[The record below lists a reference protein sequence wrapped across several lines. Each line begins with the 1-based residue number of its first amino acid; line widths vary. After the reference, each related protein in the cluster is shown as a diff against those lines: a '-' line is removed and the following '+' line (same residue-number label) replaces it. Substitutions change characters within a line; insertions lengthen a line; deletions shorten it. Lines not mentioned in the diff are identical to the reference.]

1 MEIMDYMAHGRNNR
15 VSELKEAIK
24 ARRQPRFDQF
34 SFDEL
39 KLLKLKKPVN
49 DGHVFDIR
57 NFTLQVDEE
66 EDDNVTLMKD
76 MQKIVTYWPENQTP
90 PKDLIHVI
98 IETPVCHTGQKFS
111 QQQPVSADKRK
122 HENHIITTEGPLH
135 PHQGSLMLPIHERD
149 IFQVV
154 KSELRET
161 LRCERRLDYVH
172 FSMPSIQ
179 GAWNVCN

>member
-1 MEIMDYMAHGRNNR
+1 MISGTLM
-15 VSELKEAIK
+15 LAIK

-49 DGHVFDIR
+49 DGHIFDIR

-98 IETPVCHTGQKFS
+98 IETPDLAK
-111 QQQPVSADKRK
+111 QPVSADKRK
-122 HENHIITTEGPLH
+122 HEDHIITTEGPLH

-154 KSELRET
+154 KSGFLGRK
-161 LRCERRLDYVH
+161 LFIIYDPY
-172 FSMPSIQ
+172 
-179 GAWNVCN
+179 

>member
-98 IETPVCHTGQKFS
+98 IETPVCHTE
-111 QQQPVSADKRK
+111 QPVSADKRK

-135 PHQGSLMLPIHERD
+135 PHQVELWDKFVHLNLIGLFDEIWKKPINSLI
-149 IFQVV
+149 
-154 KSELRET
+154 
-161 LRCERRLDYVH
+161 
-172 FSMPSIQ
+172 SI
-179 GAWNVCN
+179 ALHVY

>member
-1 MEIMDYMAHGRNNR
+1 MISGTLMLGRNNR

-49 DGHVFDIR
+49 DGHIFDIR

-98 IETPVCHTGQKFS
+98 IETPDLAT
-111 QQQPVSADKRK
+111 DKRK
-122 HENHIITTEGPLH
+122 HEDHIITTEGPLH